1 MVRVTTITDYYPIL
15 NNQGTGHLIDLSSS
29 DFIQNPY
36 PAYRQ
41 LRESAGPTWMPHHL
55 DNGTEGIW
63 LFSRY
68 RDVAVIL
75 RKTGSISKDKSRQL
89 PVERLT
95 AVDRILLNMD
105 PPEHTRLRAVVA
117 PWFSV
122 RRMVEMESSI
132 EDVVQGL
139 LTNIVPGEK
148 VDFIKSFA
156 LKLPL
161 LVIAGILG
169 VPAADML
176 NMKGWTDDLMLGFD
190 SGLSDQDV
198 QNKQAESMQ
207 ALTEFL
213 SGLIATHK
221 PGNENLISYLNQCRI
236 QDRFPAVVEI
246 LSMSILIVLAGYET
260 TVNLL
265 GNGMR
270 TLILHPEQMTRLRE
284 NPGLLDSAI
293 DEMLRFESPLQ
304 RSTYRV
310 TTKAFSIGD
319 FRLKKDQQ
327 VSAVIG
333 AANRDP
339 DQFSNPD
346 VFDIARKPNRHVSF
360 GLGIHKC
367 LGERL
372 ARLEA
377 RIAFRSLLE
386 NFSHIELASTEAD
399 WQQKTLFRGLKSL
412 HIQFD
417 SKNT

>member
-1 MVRVTTITDYYPIL
+1 
-15 NNQGTGHLIDLSSS
+15 
-29 DFIQNPY
+29 
-36 PAYRQ
+36 
-41 LRESAGPTWMPHHL
+41 MPHQL

-68 RDVAVIL
+68 HDVAAIL
-75 RKTGSISKDKSRQL
+75 RNTGNISKDKSRQL
-89 PVERLT
+89 PADRLNAVERM
-95 AVDRILLNMD
+95 LLNMD
-105 PPEHTRLRAVVA
+105 PPEHTRLRAKVA

-122 RRMVEMESSI
+122 RRMVEMESRI
-132 EDVVQGL
+132 EGLVLGL
-139 LTNIVPGEK
+139 LTNITPGEK
-148 VDFIKSFA
+148 VDFIDAFA
-156 LKLPL
+156 LRLPL

-169 VPAADML
+169 VPAGDML
-176 NMKGWTDDLMLGFD
+176 KMKGWTDDLMTGFD
-190 SGLSDQDV
+190 SGLSNQDI
-198 QNKQAESMQ
+198 QNKQADSMQ

-213 SGLIATHK
+213 SSLIATQK
-221 PGNENLISYLNQCRI
+221 PGNESLISYLNQFYI
-236 QDRFPAVVEI
+236 QDHFPSVMEI
-246 LSMSILIVLAGYET
+246 LSISILIVLAGYET

-270 TLILHPEQMTRLRE
+270 TLLLHPEQMTRLRG
-284 NPGLLDSAI
+284 NPDLLNSAI

-310 TTKAFSIGD
+310 TTKAISIGG
-319 FRLKKDQQ
+319 FRLEKDQQ

-339 DQFSNPD
+339 DQFPNPD
-346 VFDIARKPNRHVSF
+346 TFDITRTPNRHVAF

-377 RIAFRSLLE
+377 RIAFKSLLE
-386 NFSHIELASTEAD
+386 NFSCIELASTEAD

-412 HIQFD
+412 HIRFD
-417 SKNT
+417 DKNM